1 MSKNNLIRN
10 NHSMSD
16 LKHDFYA
23 TQPPGELEKRITKT
37 ISREKMK
44 RRTKQYA
51 SVLTLCFIL
60 FVGGVNINES
70 FAMAMN
76 EVPIIGAIV
85 KVLSFNFATIDTGH
99 ITANVET
106 PVITGLTN
114 EVLEESLNTKY
125 YEESKALYDEFINEV
140 GDLSSFEGHMG
151 FDTGFVVKTD
161 TEELLSIGRYYVN
174 TAGSSSTTFEY
185 DTIDKKEGLVITLP
199 SLFRDESYIEVISNY
214 LIEEMQRQM
223 KEDEGKI
230 YWVGDSEIEPF
241 EKIDEQ
247 QDFYISAENKLVLS
261 FDKYTIAPGYMGIT
275 EFVIPTELIKALLV
289 SDKYIR

>member
-1 MSKNNLIRN
+1 MSKDELIKN
-10 NHSMSD
+10 NHSLSD
-16 LKHDFYA
+16 LKQDFFA
-23 TQPPGELEKRITKT
+23 IQPPERLEKRISKT
-37 ISREKMK
+37 ISWEIIK

-51 SVLTLCFIL
+51 SVFSLCFVL
-60 FVGGVNINES
+60 FVGGLNLNES

-76 EVPIIGAIV
+76 DVPIIGAIV
-85 KVLSFNFATIDTGH
+85 RVLSFNFATLDTGN

-114 EVLEESLNTKY
+114 EALEETLNAKY
-125 YEESKALYDEFINEV
+125 YDESKALYEEFIKEV
-140 GDLSSFEGHMG
+140 GDPSSFEGHMG

-199 SLFRDESYIEVISNY
+199 SLFKDQTYIEVISNY

-241 EKIDEQ
+241 ERIEEN
-247 QDFYISAENKLVLS
+247 QDFYISAEHKLVLS
-261 FDKYTIAPGYMGIT
+261 FDKYTIAPGYMGII
-275 EFVIPTELIKALLV
+275 EFIIPTELISELLV

>member
-1 MSKNNLIRN
+1 MSE
-10 NHSMSD
+10 
-16 LKHDFYA
+16 LKQDFYA
-23 TQPPGELEKRITKT
+23 TLPPNQLEKRITKT
-37 ISREKMK
+37 ISKEIMK

-51 SVLTLCFIL
+51 SVLTLCFVL
-60 FVGGVNINES
+60 FVGGLNFNES

-76 EVPIIGAIV
+76 DVPIIGAIV
-85 KVLSFNFATIDTGH
+85 KVLTFNFATIDTGH

-114 EVLEESLNTKY
+114 EVLEETLNAKY
-125 YEESKALYDEFINEV
+125 YEENKALYDEFINEV
-140 GDLSSFEGHMG
+140 GDLSTFEGHMG
-151 FDTGFVVKTD
+151 FDTGFVIKTD
-161 TEELLSIGRYYVN
+161 TEDLLSIGRYYVN

-185 DTIDKKEGLVITLP
+185 DTIDKKEGLIVTLP
-199 SLFRDESYIEVISNY
+199 SLFKDQTYIEVISNY

-230 YWVGDSEIEPF
+230 YWVGDTEIEPF
-241 EKIDEQ
+241 ESIDER
-247 QDFYISAENKLVLS
+247 QDFYISSDHKLVLS

-275 EFVIPTELIKALLV
+275 EFVIPTELIKELLV

>member
-1 MSKNNLIRN
+1 MSKNDSIRSK
-10 NHSMSD
+10 HSMSE
-16 LKHDFYA
+16 LKQDFYA
-23 TQPPGELEKRITKT
+23 TLPPNQLEKRITKT
-37 ISREKMK
+37 ISKEIMK

-51 SVLTLCFIL
+51 SVLTLCFVL
-60 FVGGVNINES
+60 FVGGLNFNES

-76 EVPIIGAIV
+76 DVPIIGAIV
-85 KVLSFNFATIDTGH
+85 KVLTFNFATIDTGH

-114 EVLEESLNTKY
+114 EVLEETLNAKY
-125 YEESKALYDEFINEV
+125 YEENKALYDEFINEV
-140 GDLSSFEGHMG
+140 GDLSTFEGHMG
-151 FDTGFVVKTD
+151 FDTGFVIKTD
-161 TEELLSIGRYYVN
+161 TEDLLSIGRYYVN

-185 DTIDKKEGLVITLP
+185 DTIDKKEGLIVTLP
-199 SLFRDESYIEVISNY
+199 SLFKDQTYIEVISNY

-230 YWVGDSEIEPF
+230 YWVGDTEIEPF
-241 EKIDEQ
+241 ESIDER
-247 QDFYISAENKLVLS
+247 QDFYISSDHKLVLS

-275 EFVIPTELIKALLV
+275 EFVIPTELIKELLV

>member
-1 MSKNNLIRN
+1 MSKNNSIKN
-10 NHSMSD
+10 NLSISD
-16 LKHDFYA
+16 LKQDFYA
-23 TQPPGELEKRITKT
+23 TQPPEQLEKRITKT
-37 ISREKMK
+37 ISRERLK
-44 RRTKQYA
+44 RRSKQYL
-51 SVLTLCFIL
+51 SVFSLCFLL
-60 FVGGVNINES
+60 FVGGLNINES

-85 KVLSFNFATIDTGH
+85 RVLSFNFAHIDTGH
-99 ITANVET
+99 VTASVET

-114 EVLEESLNTKY
+114 EVLEESLNAKY
-125 YEESKALYDEFINEV
+125 YEENKALYDAFIKEV
-140 GDLSSFEGHMG
+140 GDLTNFEGHMG

-161 TEELLSIGRYYVN
+161 SEDLLSIGRYYVN

-199 SLFRDESYIEVISNY
+199 SLFKDQSYIEVISNY
-214 LIEEMQRQM
+214 LIEEMKRQM

-230 YWVGDSEIEPF
+230 YWVGDTEIEPF
-241 EKIDEQ
+241 ESIEEQ
-247 QDFYISAENKLVLS
+247 QDFYISSDHKLVLS

-275 EFVIPTELIKALLV
+275 EFIIPTDLIKELLV